1 MNGRYI
7 GGQAA
12 SQSARDMTKGWNG
25 LENGLINELAKVHL
39 KALFYQLF
47 CQHQSD
53 NNKNNITK
61 CGYINHCN
69 DTLKAW

>member
-12 SQSARDMTKGWNG
+12 SQSVRDMAKGWNG
-25 LENGLINELAKVHL
+25 PENGLINELAKFHL

-47 CQHQSD
+47 CQQQSD
-53 NNKNNITK
+53 NNKNDITK
-61 CGYINHCN
+61 CGYTNH
-69 DTLKAW
+69 LQ